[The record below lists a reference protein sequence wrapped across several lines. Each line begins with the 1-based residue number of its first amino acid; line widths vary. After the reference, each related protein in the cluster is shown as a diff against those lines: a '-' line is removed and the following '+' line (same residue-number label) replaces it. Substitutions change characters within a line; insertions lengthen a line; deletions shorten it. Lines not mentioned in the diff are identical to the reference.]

1 LSKEHRCFLNWA
13 AWAAAEQRKEK
24 LIKNSI
30 NLMLKACGLLVY
42 NYFSMW
48 KINCL
53 EKAKLAEM
61 RHQRALNDVIESI
74 GRKRRHN
81 LRSAFNA
88 IAKDNWNT
96 NMRQRILNKLSYVAF
111 GKLKAFFDRWKY
123 QAHEGL
129 RNAMEAKKAKVID
142 MIHWHSLSDIHRA
155 FLRWAKNMRDL
166 KLRQAKQREGARQLS
181 HSLTKARRR
190 PVKSA
195 MKHQK
200 KKGTKTR
207 AALRKIGLFY
217 SKAPK
222 EAFDQWRRWIGGDK
236 SKFAKEM

>member
-1 LSKEHRCFLNWA
+1 
-13 AWAAAEQRKEK
+13 
-24 LIKNSI
+24 
-30 NLMLKACGLLVY
+30 MLKAAGLYVY

-48 KINCL
+48 KLNCL

-61 RHQRALNDVIESI
+61 RHQRALNDVIDSI

-81 LRSAFNA
+81 LRAAFNA

-111 GKLKAFFDRWKY
+111 GKLKNFFDRWKY
-123 QAHEGL
+123 QVNEKL
-129 RNAMEAKKAKVID
+129 RNEMEAKKAKVID
-142 MIHWHSLSDIHRA
+142 MLHWHSLSDVHRA

-166 KLRQAKQREGARQLS
+166 KLRQANQRAGAQQLNNTLS
-181 HSLTKARRR
+181 KARRR

-200 KKGTKTR
+200 KKGDKTKQ
-207 AALRKIGLFY
+207 ALRRIGMFY
-217 SKAPK
+217 
-222 EAFDQWRRWIGGDK
+222 
-236 SKFAKEM
+236 